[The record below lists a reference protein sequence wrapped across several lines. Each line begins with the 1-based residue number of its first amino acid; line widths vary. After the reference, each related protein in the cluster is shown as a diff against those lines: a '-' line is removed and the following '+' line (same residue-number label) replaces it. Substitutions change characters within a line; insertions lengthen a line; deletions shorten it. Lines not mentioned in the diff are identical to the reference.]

1 MKSDFP
7 NGSHEMRYHLDT
19 LEPLWEDRPIRD
31 CVHVLPSSER
41 EKLELEAF
49 SQYKRRMY
57 CQSEAFEQEVQETLR
72 ARKGDENTIR
82 TTLEQATYFVD
93 YAEEFYFRKSRF
105 FYRKTRNALE
115 SYSMHAYRLRAAYQE
130 TAPIALDF
138 WQKLMSLNA
147 SVERNTKAADWTVK
161 NGERYLK
168 TLRCLPERERAQLE
182 LDAFNRYARKA
193 TGLPDDFMTMAHFV
207 QEMDGGDVREIHTT
221 LKQSI
226 MEADFTRTYAIEQER
241 FRPEHTICMQ
251 ENDII
256 CCLRFLTRF
265 QQTAL
270 KAFDIWAEMLFQMAK
285 LIGVQGGVKPYEG

>member
-82 TTLEQATYFVD
+82 ATLEQATYFVD
-93 YAEEFYFRKSRF
+93 YSEEFYFRKSRF

-115 SYSMHAYRLRAAYQE
+115 SYGMHAYRLLAAYQE

-138 WQKLMSLNA
+138 W
-147 SVERNTKAADWTVK
+147 
-161 NGERYLK
+161 
-168 TLRCLPERERAQLE
+168 
-182 LDAFNRYARKA
+182 
-193 TGLPDDFMTMAHFV
+193 
-207 QEMDGGDVREIHTT
+207 
-221 LKQSI
+221 
-226 MEADFTRTYAIEQER
+226 
-241 FRPEHTICMQ
+241 
-251 ENDII
+251 
-256 CCLRFLTRF
+256 
-265 QQTAL
+265 
-270 KAFDIWAEMLFQMAK
+270 
-285 LIGVQGGVKPYEG
+285 